1 MDVKTVVFGAGGPDQ
16 AAATVRALLCAG
28 TDVACDVGAVVSPD
42 ARAVDTLL
50 RLVLHARRTGGRL
63 RFVGAPQRL
72 TDLLAACGLD
82 GVVDIEPR
90 PPPDQPKNTSASA

>member
-1 MDVKTVVFGAGGPDQ
+1 MDVMTVVFGAGGPDH
-16 AAATVRALLCAG
+16 AVARVRALLCTGA
-28 TDVACDVGAVVSPD
+28 DVTCDVGAVVAPD
-42 ARAVDTLL
+42 AQAVDALL
-50 RLVLHARRTGGRL
+50 RLVLHARRCGGRL

-72 TDLLAACGLD
+72 TDLLVACGLD